1 MAERDDLRGLERE
14 KVGQRYVS
22 PVIRLAFLAP
32 EIVEQIVNGC
42 QPPELNM
49 VREFLNTLEQRALSA
64 AGDQGSSCDTGIDN
78 CRLPEF
84 N

>member
-1 MAERDDLRGLERE
+1 
-14 KVGQRYVS
+14 
-22 PVIRLAFLAP
+22 
-32 EIVEQIVNGC
+32 
-42 QPPELNM
+42 M